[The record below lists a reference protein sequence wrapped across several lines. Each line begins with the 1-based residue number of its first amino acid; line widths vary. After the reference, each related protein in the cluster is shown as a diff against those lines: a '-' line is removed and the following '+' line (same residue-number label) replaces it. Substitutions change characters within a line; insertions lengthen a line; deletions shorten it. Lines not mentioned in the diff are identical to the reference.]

1 MAKLNFEKL
10 QLEISGASHDDK
22 IVGRIFGVPKNLTV
36 DFNYIEKQLR
46 RRKGGKAYT
55 TGRAEADMLIR

>member
-1 MAKLNFEKL
+1 MSKLNFEKL

-36 DFNYIEKQLR
+36 DFDYIEKQLR
-46 RRKGGKAYT
+46 
-55 TGRAEADMLIR
+55 